1 MLNRVK
7 KTIDKF
13 KMLEKG
19 DKILAAVSG
28 GIDSVVLLHV
38 LMKLQDKYNLDLSV
52 IHLNHSMRGK
62 ESKRDFVFVKT
73 LAKNMGLKFIG
84 KTIDVPKM
92 IKKEKGSKQDIAR
105 KVRYKFFEDAAKKY
119 GADKIATA
127 HTLDDNA
134 ETVLMRIIK
143 GTSLKGLKGIPFVR
157 DKFIRPLLEIER
169 LDIEKYAK
177 ENSIKYIEDSS
188 NKKTKYFRNKV
199 RLKLLPIL
207 QTYNPNI
214 KKELARLAMSVKRDE
229 DYLEQE
235 ADKAYKKA
243 LLEASEKRILFNL
256 DRIRKLPDAL
266 NTRIFLSAIECLKG
280 ESGGIYSYHLE
291 DILELIDSNA
301 PQSSINLPKNI
312 VVQKEYDRLIFAK
325 DTQKAEDRKQKAVY
339 ERLLNIPGN
348 TNIKEIG
355 IKFRTSIVSPKA
367 FKPSANENTA
377 YFDYD
382 RLSLPLVVRNF
393 STGDRFKPFGMNGS
407 KKIKDLFIE
416 KKMPLHLRKK
426 TPIIVSGK
434 EIIWVAG
441 VRRGDAAKVEK
452 NTRKILMIH
461 FSQNPI

>member
-28 GIDSVVLLHV
+28 GIDSVALLNL
-38 LMKLQDKYNLDLSV
+38 LMKLKEEYKLDLAAA
-52 IHLNHSMRGK
+52 HLNHSMRGK

-73 LAKNMGLKFIG
+73 LAKNMGIKFIG
-84 KTIDVPKM
+84 KTIDVPK
-92 IKKEKGSKQDIAR
+92 IVKKKKGSTQDIAR
-105 KVRYKFFEDAAKKY
+105 KVRYDFFEETAKKY
-119 GADKIATA
+119 GADKIATG

-134 ETVLMRIIK
+134 ETVLMRVIK
-143 GTSLKGLKGIPFVR
+143 GAALKGLKGIPFVR
-157 DKFIRPLLEIER
+157 DKIIRPLMEIER
-169 LDIEKYAK
+169 LDIEKYAR
-177 ENSIKYIEDSS
+177 ENSIKYVEDSS

-207 QTYNPNI
+207 QEYNPNI

-243 LLEASEKRILFNL
+243 LSDSDGKKIILNLNGIKR
-256 DRIRKLPDAL
+256 LPDAL
-266 NTRIFLSAIECLKG
+266 KTRIFLKAAERLKG
-280 ESGGIYSYHLE
+280 DKLDIYSYHLE

-301 PQSSINLPKNI
+301 PQSFINLPKNI
-312 VVQKEYDRLIFAK
+312 IVQKEYDRLIFAK
-325 DTQKAEDRKQKAVY
+325 DRQKAEGRRQKDVY

-355 IKFRTSIVSPKA
+355 KKIKATII
-367 FKPSANENTA
+367 KPSAFSREPLANDNTA
-377 YFDYD
+377 CFDYD
-382 RLSLPLVVRNF
+382 RLDFPLIVRNF
-393 STGDRFKPFGMNGS
+393 RAGDRFKPFGMNGS

-416 KKMPLHLRKK
+416 KKMPLDLRKK

-441 VRRGDAAKVEK
+441 VRRGDAAKVDK

-461 FSQNPI
+461 FMC